1 LSDAT
6 KEPELLPETSADE
19 ISLLDVFVIVAENA
33 RLLVFGP
40 ILAGLVG
47 LGYAFMIAPTF
58 TATTRILPPQQQGT
72 AAMLASQLGGIA
84 GIAGAA
90 GLNIK
95 NPADTYVALIKSRT
109 VADGLI
115 DRFDLLRVY
124 GGKLRQDAR
133 DLLASHSTVT
143 TGKDGLITI
152 EVEDKDPKRAA
163 DVANGYVKELYKLT
177 GSLAIT
183 EAQQRGM
190 FFEKQLQIAQENL
203 KKAEAALA
211 GAGSGETL
219 IRSAP
224 QAMVEGM
231 ARLKAQVTAQEVR
244 ISTMRGSMT
253 DENPQ
258 LQLAQRELA
267 SLRSQLTQ
275 AERTQP
281 AGTTS
286 TSDYLNRFRDF
297 KYQETLFELMTKQYE
312 AARLDEAREGAV
324 IQVVDPAVVPEW
336 KSKPK
341 RAQMAVFTSLAAGFA
356 LLVFVFLRA
365 SFRKSQADPETTHK
379 LASIMAGFRRLY
391 PGEFNRRRMK

>member
-1 LSDAT
+1 MNEPLTEANLLS
-6 KEPELLPETSADE
+6 ETSADE
-19 ISLLDVFVIVAENA
+19 MSLLDVLVIVSENA

-40 ILAGLVG
+40 ILAGVVA
-47 LGYAFMIAPTF
+47 LGYAFMISPTF

-84 GIAGAA
+84 GIA
-90 GLNIK
+90 IK

-133 DLLASHSTVT
+133 DSLASHTTVT

-152 EVEDKDPKRAA
+152 EVEDKDPKRVA
-163 DVANGYVKELYKLT
+163 DLANGYVKELYKLT
-177 GSLAIT
+177 VSLAIT
-183 EAQQRGM
+183 EAQQRRV
-190 FFEKQLQIAQENL
+190 FFEKQLQTVQENL
-203 KKAEAALA
+203 KKAEVALA
-211 GAGSGETL
+211 GTGAGESL

-224 QAMVEGM
+224 QALVEGI

-244 ISTMRGSMT
+244 VSTMRGYMT

-258 LQLAQRELA
+258 LQLAQLELA

-275 AERTQP
+275 AERNQP
-281 AGTTS
+281 AGTAS
-286 TSDYLNRFRDF
+286 TPDYLNRFRDF
-297 KYQETLFELMTKQYE
+297 KFQETLFDLMTKQYE

-365 SFRKSQADPETTHK
+365 SFRKSQADPETTRVGSIAA
-379 LASIMAGFRRLY
+379 ASS
-391 PGEFNRRRMK
+391 E